1 MICDNK
7 KLSILKSKIYKLGS
21 KLGLSN
27 DSDLYPLFSNDE
39 HVFSDGVSVYSDE
52 SGYHYIETERGKPV
66 KKIDCNSIEDILY
79 YIFEDITFSLAL
91 NYELE
96 HRRANEDSLRLLFDK
111 QLKLLNRISADY
123 ANKYQCKIDEILKK
137 HPYKDISV

>member
-7 KLSILKSKIYKLGS
+7 KLGILKSKIYKLGS

-96 HRRANEDSLRLLFDK
+96 HRRANEDSRRLLFDK

-123 ANKYQCKIDEILKK
+123 ANKYQCEIDEILKK